1 MKCQRCPKQVAYH
14 ITEVLGDDRFEEFH
28 LCEECAKKYLY
39 EPQLAKKAASMK
51 GEGGGETDE
60 PDVIGDK
67 QCEVCGLKFVEF
79 RNHGR
84 LGCAHDYDAFK
95 DDLLPLLES
104 VHGDTKHAGKSPRRV
119 PQPKGDQLELSQ
131 LRKKLQQF
139 ITDEK
144 YEDAA
149 RVRDRIKELE
159 ES

>member
-1 MKCQRCPKQVAYH
+1 PKQVTYH
-14 ITEVLGDDRFEEFH
+14 ITEVLPEDRFEEFH

-39 EPQLAKKAASMK
+39 EPQAAKKAAAPK
-51 GEGGGETDE
+51 GEGGETDE
-60 PDVIGDK
+60 PDLIGDK
-67 QCEVCGLKFVEF
+67 QCPVCGLKFVEF

-84 LGCAHDYDAFK
+84 VGCAHDYDAFK
-95 DDLLPLLES
+95 EDLLPLLES
-104 VHGDTKHAGKSPRRV
+104 VHGETKHAGKSPRRV
-119 PQPKGDQLELSQ
+119 PQAKGDPLELSQ